1 MLDLRVIAP
10 LDPAMVIQSVAKTGR
25 LVAIDGGWR
34 TCGLASEILAQV
46 AEHVPPSL
54 LKENCVRVTL
64 PDAPAPTSRALE
76 RLYYSS
82 IDDVVAAAR
91 SCVGNA

>member
-1 MLDLRVIAP
+1 
-10 LDPAMVIQSVAKTGR
+10 MVIIFTERKPQ
-25 LVAIDGGWR
+25 VAIHVGTYRSGWR

-82 IDDVVAAAR
+82 KDDVVAAAR